1 MKENH
6 KNVYELKAVAD
17 GRAVALESVGDRI
30 FAEKVLGDGIAVI
43 PDNGRIVSP
52 VSGTVVQISGQ
63 KHLYCIRTAEGTN
76 ILVHIGLGTVKLDG
90 KGFASLVDT
99 GDTVEAGTP
108 LAQVDLA
115 VLKENGYDTCIPVIV
130 SGQEVL
136 EEKSCRLGE
145 IKAGASVMME
155 YTLK

>member
-1 MKENH
+1 MRCACSRCPNRH
-6 KNVYELKAVAD
+6 
-17 GRAVALESVGDRI
+17 
-30 FAEKVLGDGIAVI
+30 
-43 PDNGRIVSP
+43 
-52 VSGTVVQISGQ
+52 
-63 KHLYCIRTAEGTN
+63 TN